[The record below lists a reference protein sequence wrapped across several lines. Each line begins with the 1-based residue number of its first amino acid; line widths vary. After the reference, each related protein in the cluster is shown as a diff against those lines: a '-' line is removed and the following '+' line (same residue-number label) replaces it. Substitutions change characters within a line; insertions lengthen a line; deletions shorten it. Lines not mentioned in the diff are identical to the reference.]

1 MPGYKLVIVSNR
13 LPVSVVKNGDK
24 LEFEASSG
32 GLATAMSSLDQSD
45 RIWVGW
51 PGIASDDLTDDDK
64 QTIQTEL
71 EKHGCFPVFLTS
83 QQIERFYEGYSNDTL
98 WPLFHYF
105 QSLTRHRNEY
115 WDAYQEVNQLYAD
128 AAAEVVDAS
137 GSVWIHDYH
146 LMTMPGMLRSRM
158 PSLAIGFFLH
168 IPFPSFEIYRLLPQR
183 NELLKGLLG
192 ADLIGFHVY
201 DYARHFLSSC
211 LRLLGISSRHGVI
224 EYEGRTIK
232 TDAYPIGI
240 DYDKFRATLGESAT
254 KDAVRSLDDMYK
266 NMKLVLSVD
275 RLDYSKG
282 IPERLEAFRILLHD
296 YPEWRGKVRMQMV
309 AVPSRTEVRTYQ
321 NLRERIEQTV
331 SRINGEYGTVDWA
344 PISYQFQNRPFHEVV
359 ALYAAADVALVT
371 PIRDGMNL
379 VAKEYVASKQGRP
392 GVLILSEMTG
402 AIDELP
408 ESLSINPS
416 NTKSVADTMHRALTM
431 SKSEQMRRLKDM
443 QRRLKTYTVQEWGA
457 DFMSDLESAG
467 GKREQSHRKRMTD
480 ESRAELISSYR
491 NSDRRLIILD
501 YDGTLKSFVS
511 SPRAILA
518 KPSIKLRRMI
528 KRLAED
534 ERNELAIVSGRPR
547 KALERWFR
555 GIDITLIAE
564 HGAWTRYDGKWTSS
578 DTDFKHVKKRLKPTL
593 DKYVS
598 RTAGSEVEEKDY
610 SLVWH
615 YRNVAPELAY
625 VRAGEMKRE
634 LIGLIDDD
642 DIGVHSG
649 DNVIEIKPNEIN
661 KGYAA
666 SELEA
671 LYPAQFILAAGDD
684 YTDEDMFRELP
695 TDSYTIK
702 VGPGDTKARFQLSS
716 VSEMTDLLEQL
727 SDISISKQ

>member
-1 MPGYKLVIVSNR
+1 MRTYELVIASNR
-13 LPVSVVKNGDK
+13 LPVSVVKKDGA
-24 LEFEASSG
+24 LEFVASSG
-32 GLATAMSSLDQSD
+32 GLATAMSSLEQDD

-51 PGIASDDLTDDDK
+51 PGVASDDLTEDEMRE
-64 QTIQTEL
+64 IEHEL
-71 EKHGCFPVFLTS
+71 AERGCYPVFLTAR
-83 QQIERFYEGYSNDTL
+83 QVELFYEGYSNDTL

-105 QSLTRHRNEY
+105 QSLTRHNDEY
-115 WDAYQEVNQLYAD
+115 WVAYQHVNKLFAD
-128 AAAEVVDAS
+128 AAAKVSAPG
-137 GSVWIHDYH
+137 GSIWVHDYH
-146 LMTMPGMLRSRM
+146 LMMMPQLVRELL
-158 PSLAIGFFLH
+158 PTAAIGFFLH

-183 NELLKGLLG
+183 KDLLRGLLG

-211 LRLLGISSRHGVI
+211 LRLLGITSHQGLL
-224 EYEGRTIK
+224 EYEGRTVK

-240 DYDKFRATLGESAT
+240 DYAKFRDTLAQPST
-254 KDAVRSLDDMYK
+254 KKAISSLNDAHKS
-266 NMKLVLSVD
+266 MKLILSVD

-296 YPEWRGKVRMQMV
+296 YPQWRGKVRLMMV
-309 AVPSRTEVRTYQ
+309 AVPSRVEVKTYQ
-321 NLRERIEQTV
+321 QLRDTIEQTV

-344 PISYQFQNRPFHEVV
+344 PISYQFQNKPFEEVV
-359 ALYAAADVALVT
+359 ALYAASDVALVT
-371 PIRDGMNL
+371 PVRDGMNL

-408 ESLSINPS
+408 EALSINPS
-416 NTKSVADTMHRALTM
+416 NTKSVAEAMNAALTM
-431 SKSEQMRRLKDM
+431 AKREQTRRLTVM
-443 QRRLKTYTVQEWGA
+443 QRRLKTYTVQAWGA
-457 DFMSDLESAG
+457 DFMNDLQAAG
-467 GKREQSHRKRMTD
+467 GRRDQQHRKHMSVD
-480 ESRAELISSYR
+480 SRAGLIDSYK
-491 NSDRRLIILD
+491 NASTRLIILD
-501 YDGTLKSFVS
+501 YDGTLKDFVS
-511 SPRAILA
+511 TPRALVA

-534 ERNELAIVSGRPR
+534 ERNHLAIVSGRPK

-555 GIDITLIAE
+555 GIDLTLVAE
-564 HGAWTRYDGKWTSS
+564 HGAWTRYDGKWTNA
-578 DTDFKHVKKRLKPTL
+578 DHDFKSVKKLLKPL
-593 DKYVS
+593 LEKYVS

-634 LIGLIDDD
+634 LIDLIDDD
-642 DIGVHSG
+642 NLGVYNG
-649 DNVIEIKPNEIN
+649 DKVVEIKPVEIN

-671 LYPAQFILAAGDD
+671 VYQADFILAAGDD

-695 TDSYTIK
+695 SDSYTIK
-702 VGPGDTKARFQLSS
+702 VGSGDTKARYQLKN
-716 VSEMTDLLEQL
+716 VTEMTRLLEEL
-727 SDISISKQ
+727 SNL